1 MKNKVIGQCEK
12 VKEEDLLELE
22 QEYHFQ
28 FPEDIRQFY
37 LEYNGGWLEKNH
49 YMTQEET
56 FVFSQFYSIKEGFAT
71 LNEKMRLN
79 YVDDWWPKE
88 MIPFGCD
95 GGGNSYCFHVR
106 SGQIYYIYEDTD
118 DDDGNVPVEYVAP
131 DFLSFVNGMV
141 EAD

>member
-1 MKNKVIGQCEK
+1 MLQMKNKVIGQCEERI
-12 VKEEDLLELE
+12 KEQDLLELE

-37 LEYNGGWLEKNH
+37 MEYNGGRLEKN
-49 YMTQEET
+49 YYIN
-56 FVFSQFYSIKEGFAT
+56 FYSIKHGLGT

-88 MIPFGCD
+88 MIPFGHD

-118 DDDGNVPVEYVAP
+118 DDDGNVPVEYLAP
-131 DFLSFVNGMV
+131 DFLSFVNGMA
-141 EAD
+141 EAE